1 MFPQCM
7 ACQASE
13 LADLR
18 WCRGGMKAA
27 AREVG
32 PLGMWE
38 IGSSASGAPTRSL
51 KNKVDCWA
59 ALLIST
65 RRRCCTTS
73 TLEAMQIIKTLDSV
87 EPLEDVHAPD
97 SARTYLTRQAAG
109 GAHDIDGK
117 VRYRGV
123 RALTGLP
130 SR

>member
-1 MFPQCM
+1 
-7 ACQASE
+7 
-13 LADLR
+13 
-18 WCRGGMKAA
+18 MKAA
-27 AREVG
+27 AIAVG

-87 EPLEDVHAPD
+87 EPLEDVHAPAQSRLCAD
-97 SARTYLTRQAAG
+97 LTRQAAG

-123 RALTGLP
+123 RAPTGLP